1 MSTIAEMLGKLI
13 DGKGFTPYQV
23 ARDTG
28 VSDATLSRLLSG
40 KTQKMSG
47 NTARIFAEYFRVS
60 FEWLMTGIGKAT
72 ATSSWVVN
80 CRAAYGQSDCTS
92 RRSSS
97 SSTVTMA
104 S

>member
-60 FEWLMTGIGKAT
+60 FEWLMTGIGKANMLPL
-72 ATSSWVVN
+72 VE
-80 CRAAYGQSDCTS
+80 CRPGIPGFFLS
-92 RRSSS
+92 
-97 SSTVTMA
+97 
-104 S
+104 